1 MNVLTLNSPNN
12 FEQSL
17 LTQDNLLLDYVW
29 EDNPVKNWLRYRLR
43 GGYDCDA
50 SPLAL
55 AAYAKLW
62 PNLEYRRAIKD
73 PADKVQ
79 GDTMCSFWTTYKQA
93 IKLWGKETSEGA
105 RTLQKYG
112 LTGNWGAGRTDLLLE
127 NFTDFKEINEEAA
140 IREFA
145 YRTHTI
151 GNMIVVPNGMNVAR
165 ARIGNDYWDITL
177 EKFYANPDG
186 TADPELITAFQYMLN
201 NNNMYLDDWLNGKEV
216 KMLPGHTVETALPQT
231 LEDLFKLVE
240 EINRRIASRTH
251 TIAEVLAKK

>member
-1 MNVLTLNSPNN
+1 M
-12 FEQSL
+12 
-17 LTQDNLLLDYVW
+17 W
-29 EDNPVKNWLRYRLR
+29 EDTPVKNWLRYRLR

-62 PNLEYRRAIKD
+62 PNLEYRDDTKD

-93 IKLWGKETSEGA
+93 IKLWGKETPEGA

-112 LTGNWGAGRTDLLLE
+112 LTKEWGLGRLSLLLE
-127 NFTDFKEINEEAA
+127 NFDEFEGINKQAA
-140 IREFA
+140 ISEFA

-151 GNMIVVPNGMNVAR
+151 GNMIVVPDGMNVAR

-186 TADPELITAFQYMLN
+186 TADPELSSAFQHMLD

>member
-29 EDNPVKNWLRYRLR
+29 EDNPIRNWLKYRLR

-62 PNLEYRRAIKD
+62 PNLEYRRATKG

-93 IKLWGKETSEGA
+93 IKLWGKETPEGA
-105 RTLQKYG
+105 RTLQKLG

-127 NFTDFKEINEEAA
+127 NFTDFKEINEEAT

-151 GNMIVVPNGMNVAR
+151 GNMIVVPSSMNVAR
-165 ARIGNDYWDITL
+165 AKIGHDYWDITL

-186 TADPELITAFQYMLN
+186 TADPELSSAFQHMLD

-251 TIAEVLAKK
+251 TIAEVLTKP